1 MFLNCH
7 SYFSM
12 RYGILSPKDLVEW
25 VVQNEL
31 PSAGNPV
38 HICLTDINAMS
49 GIPDFFRE
57 AQKHEGLHACGGI
70 QFCEGATGGRCLYIG
85 IAKNEHGFAEL
96 NRFLSEHHLT
106 GQPLPGI
113 APAFEHAFVIYPFE
127 RTLEKDFRHTL
138 RPNEYIG
145 VRPEQLTRLRF
156 SAWKNQ
162 HTRLVALC
170 TATFRNITDHNTHRL
185 LRCMA
190 NNCLLSKLP
199 PGEAADARHLL
210 RGTEEILQLYRDAP
224 ALVSNT
230 LRLLEQCSFTLA
242 FGGNQNKKV
251 FSSDAEEDFRLMT
264 DLAFEGLRYRY
275 PKYTYATKLRLENE
289 MKLIYELGFTSYFL
303 ISWDICRFAR
313 EQGFYYVGRGSG
325 ANSMVAYCLRITDV
339 DPIDLD
345 LYFERFIN
353 PFRTS
358 PPDFDLDF
366 SWQDRDTVT
375 DYIFK
380 KHGSDHTALLATYST
395 FQANAVVREL
405 GKVFGLPKEEIDRML
420 DRSSYYKA
428 ELRAAP
434 EAQKAPEAPTP
445 PALQKGKGVYSNPGI
460 MERNSLQPVTDEATY
475 LKNNRDTIA
484 QKIMRYAHRLHE
496 SPNYRSIHAGGVL
509 ISDKPIFY
517 YSALDM
523 PPKGFQTVQWS
534 MLEAEDLGLA
544 KFDILSQRGL
554 GHIKDAIHIV
564 KQNRNEDID
573 IHRIQD
579 FKKDDRIR
587 RLISTGHT
595 MGCFYVESPAMRQ
608 LLRKLKCEDYLT
620 LVAASSVIRP
630 GVARSGMMRGYIE
643 RHINPEKRKEAHPVM
658 MEIMPDT
665 YGIMVYQ
672 EDVIKV
678 AHHFAGLG
686 LAESDVL
693 RRGMSGKFRSREEFQ
708 KVKERFF
715 ILCKEKGHSDALAA
729 EVWFQIES
737 FAGYSFAKGHSAS
750 YAVESY
756 QSLYLKAHYPLEFY
770 VGVIN
775 NFGGFYRT
783 EFYVHAARMCGADVQ
798 APDVNHSL
806 YLSSITGQTI
816 YLGLVHVAS
825 LEQKLARQIVKEREI
840 NGAYKSLHDFKE
852 RIEPGLEQLKILV
865 RIGAFR
871 FTGKNRKELMWELHW
886 LMNKNGVKGQK
897 AKSGVKSRGK
907 KTEPTD
913 IEVVQGEEVLQKNQ
927 MPDLSE
933 LKTQQILFKEPP
945 KKFTLPNLNYDEVE
959 DAFEQF
965 ELLGFPL
972 CNPFNLVAREDEPAG
987 KVRRGHTAASMV
999 RGLGKRVQIEGYL
1012 VTIKPT
1018 RTIKG
1023 QEMNFGTWLDRDGYF
1038 FDTTHFPDAVRKWP
1052 FRGRGVYRIIGIVVD
1067 DFGVISVD
1075 VESMEKLPFVVDP
1088 RYE

>member
-1 MFLNCH
+1 
-7 SYFSM
+7 M

-25 VVQNEL
+25 AVQNEL
-31 PSAGNPV
+31 RGAENKV
-38 HICLTDINAMS
+38 YLCLTDINAIS

-57 AQKHEGLHACGGI
+57 AQKYPGLKPCGGI
-70 QFCEGATGGRCLYIG
+70 DFRAGATGGRCLYVG
-85 IAKNEHGFAEL
+85 VAKNEDGFAEM
-96 NRFLSEHHLT
+96 NRFLSEYLLQHNT
-106 GQPLPGI
+106 LPEI
-113 APAFEHAFVIYPFE
+113 APAFENVFVIYPFE
-127 RTLEKDFRHTL
+127 RTLGKEFRHKL
-138 RPNEYIG
+138 RANEYIG
-145 VRPEQLTRLRF
+145 VRPEQLQKLRF
-156 SAWKNQ
+156 SSWKSEVKK
-162 HTRLVALC
+162 LVALC
-170 TATFRNITDHNTHRL
+170 TATFRNQTDHNTHRL

-199 PGEAADARHLL
+199 DGEAAAPNNVL
-210 RGTEEILQLYRDAP
+210 RTMEEIIHLFREAP
-224 ALVSNT
+224 ALVLNT
-230 LRLLEQCSFTLA
+230 QRMLEQCEWKLE

-251 FSSDAEEDFRLMT
+251 FGRDAEEDFRLMT
-264 DLAFEGLRYRY
+264 EKAFEGLQYRY
-275 PKYTYATKLRLENE
+275 PKYNYATKARLESE
-289 MKLIYELGFTSYFL
+289 MKMIYELGFTSYFL

-325 ANSMVAYCLRITDV
+325 ANSMVAYCLQITDV

-366 SWQDRDTVT
+366 SWQDRDAVT
-375 DYIFK
+375 GYIFK
-380 KHGSDHTALLATYST
+380 KHGTEHTALLATYST

-405 GKVFGLPKEEIDRML
+405 GKVFGLPKEEIDHLLDKPTYFSPSML
-420 DRSSYYKA
+420 EEQTGERV
-428 ELRAAP
+428 
-434 EAQKAPEAPTP
+434 
-445 PALQKGKGVYSNPGI
+445 KGIYSAPGI
-460 MERNSLQPVTDEATY
+460 GEKPKLSKHVRVEERETLA
-475 LKNNRDTIA
+475 A
-484 QKIMRYAHRLHE
+484 KIMRYAHRLHD

-554 GHIKDAIHIV
+554 GHIKDAVAVV
-564 KQNRNEDID
+564 KQNQGVDID

-579 FKKDDRIR
+579 FKKDEKIR

-608 LLRKLKCEDYLT
+608 LLRKLKCDDYLT

-643 RHINPEKRKEAHPVM
+643 RHIHPEKRKEAHPVL

-715 ILCKEKGHSDALAA
+715 QLCKEKGHAEALAG

-798 APDVNHSL
+798 APEVNHSE
-806 YLSSITGQTI
+806 YLTSIIGKTI

-825 LEQKLARQIVKEREI
+825 LEQKLARQIVAERLA
-840 NGAYKSLHDFKE
+840 NGPYLSLFDFKE
-852 RIEPGLEQLKILV
+852 RIEPGLEQLKILI
-865 RIGAFR
+865 RMGAFR
-871 FTGKNRKELMWELHW
+871 FTGKNRKELMWEAHW
-886 LMNKNGVKGQK
+886 MLNKNKPVP
-897 AKSGVKSRGK
+897 A
-907 KTEPTD
+907 TE
-913 IEVVQGEEVLQKNQ
+913 K
-927 MPDLSE
+927 
-933 LKTQQILFKEPP
+933 LFREPP
-945 KKFTLPNLNYDEVE
+945 KEFTLPNLNYDQVE
-959 DAFEQF
+959 DAFEQI

-972 CNPFNLVAREDEPAG
+972 CNPFEMVGGENAG
-987 KVRRGHTAASMV
+987 LGLKGHTAQSIL
-999 RGLGKRVQIEGYL
+999 RGLGKRVEIWGYL

-1018 RTIKG
+1018 RTIQGK
-1023 QEMNFGTWLDRDGYF
+1023 EMNFGTWLDRNGYF
-1038 FDTTHFPDAVRKWP
+1038 FDTTHFPEAVRKWP
-1052 FRGRGVYRIIGIVVD
+1052 FKGRGVYRIVGVVVD
-1067 DFGVISVD
+1067 DFGVLSVD
-1075 VESMEKLPFVVDP
+1075 VARMEKLPYVVDP
-1088 RYE
+1088 RWE

>member
-7 SYFSM
+7 SYFSL
-12 RYGILSPKDLVEW
+12 RYGILSPGDVAELVVRSEIPTP
-25 VVQNEL
+25 E
-31 PSAGNPV
+31 APV
-38 HICLTDINAMS
+38 YLCLTDINCMS
-49 GIPDFFRE
+49 GIPDFFRA
-57 AQKHEGLHACGGI
+57 AQKHPGLKPCAGIDFREGD
-70 QFCEGATGGRCLYIG
+70 TGGRCLYIG
-85 IAKNEHGFAEL
+85 IARNEHGFAEL
-96 NRFLSEHHLT
+96 NRFLSEHRLRDLK
-106 GQPLPGI
+106 LPEI
-113 APAFEHAFVIYPFE
+113 APAFEHSFIIYPFE
-127 RTLEKDFRHTL
+127 RTLEKGFRHKL
-138 RPNEYIG
+138 REYEFIG
-145 VRPEQLTRLRF
+145 VRPEQLQKLRF
-156 SAWKNQ
+156 SPWKSQ
-162 HTRLVALC
+162 SGKLLALC
-170 TATFRNITDHNTHRL
+170 TATFRNRTDHNTHRL

-199 PGEAADARHLL
+199 DGEAAPPHHQYT
-210 RGTEEILQLYRDAP
+210 GTEEILHLYRDAP
-224 ALVSNT
+224 VLVHNT
-230 LRLLEQCSFTLA
+230 LHLLEQCSFMVH

-251 FSSDAEEDFRLMT
+251 FTGDPEEDFRLMT
-264 DLAFEGLRYRY
+264 EKAFEGLRYRY
-275 PKYTYATKLRLENE
+275 PRYNYATKLRLENE
-289 MKLIYELGFTSYFL
+289 MKMIYELGFTSYFL

-325 ANSMVAYCLRITDV
+325 ANSMAAYCLQITDV

-380 KHGSDHTALLATYST
+380 KHGTEHTALLATYST

-405 GKVFGLPKEEIDRML
+405 GKVFGLPKEEIDHLLDKPTYFSPSML
-420 DRSSYYKA
+420 
-428 ELRAAP
+428 E
-434 EAQKAPEAPTP
+434 EAHKIGGHTEQ
-445 PALQKGKGVYSNPGI
+445 GNIYSAPGI
-460 MERNSLQPVTDEATY
+460 GEKPKLGKHVRVTERETLTA
-475 LKNNRDTIA
+475 
-484 QKIMRYAHRLHE
+484 KIMRYAHRLHE
-496 SPNYRSIHAGGVL
+496 SPNYRSIHAGGIL

-554 GHIKDAIHIV
+554 GHIKDAIAII
-564 KQNRNEDID
+564 KQNQGEDTD
-573 IHRIQD
+573 IHRIQE

-643 RHINPEKRKEAHPVM
+643 RHIDPEKRKEAHPVM

-756 QSLYLKAHYPLEFY
+756 QSLYLKAYYPLEFY

-798 APDVNHSL
+798 APDVNHSG
-806 YLSSITGQTI
+806 YLTGIRGKTI

-825 LEQKLARQIVKEREI
+825 LEQKFARQIVAERDA
-840 NGAYKSLHDFKE
+840 NGAYKNLYDFKE
-852 RIEPGLEQLKILV
+852 RTEPGLEQLKILI
-865 RIGAFR
+865 RMGAFR
-871 FTGKNRKELMWELHW
+871 FTGKNRKELMWEAHW
-886 LMNKNGVKGQK
+886 MMNK
-897 AKSGVKSRGK
+897 K
-907 KTEPTD
+907 KPGPVTE
-913 IEVVQGEEVLQKNQ
+913 K
-927 MPDLSE
+927 
-933 LKTQQILFKEPP
+933 LFREPP
-945 KKFTLPNLNYDEVE
+945 KEFVLPNLSYDQVE
-959 DAFEQF
+959 DAFEQI

-972 CNPFNLVAREDEPAG
+972 CNPFDMVAGLTAEQR
-987 KVRRGHTAASMV
+987 KRMHTAHSIA
-999 RGLGKRVQIEGYL
+999 RGLGKRVEIWGYL

-1023 QEMNFGTWLDRDGYF
+1023 QEMNFGTWLDHKGHF
-1038 FDTTHFPDAVRKWP
+1038 FDTTHFPDAVRHWP
-1052 FRGRGVYRIIGIVVD
+1052 FKGRGVYRIVGVVVD
-1067 DFGVISVD
+1067 DFGVLSVD
-1075 VESMEKLPFVVDP
+1075 VEQMEKMPYVADP
-1088 RYE
+1088 RWE

>member
-1 MFLNCH
+1 
-7 SYFSM
+7 M
-12 RYGILSPKDLVEW
+12 RHGILGPKDLVNW
-25 VVQNEL
+25 YVQNEMPTL
-31 PSAGNPV
+31 QVPLHV
-38 HICLTDINAMS
+38 CLADINTMS

-57 AQKHEGLHACGGI
+57 AQKHPGLHPCGGI
-70 QFCEGATGGRCLYIG
+70 DFREGATGGRCLYIG
-85 IAKNEHGFAEL
+85 IAKNADGFAEL
-96 NRFLSEHHLT
+96 NRFLSHYHLAKEK
-106 GQPLPGI
+106 LPEI
-113 APAFEHAFVIYPFE
+113 APAFEHSFIIYPFE
-127 RTLEKDFRHTL
+127 RTTEPGFKHAL
-138 RPNEYIG
+138 RANEYVG
-145 VRPEQLTRLRF
+145 VRPEQLAKLRF
-156 SAWKNQ
+156 SSWKQ
-162 HTRLVALC
+162 QVKKLVALC
-170 TATFRNITDHNTHRL
+170 SATFRNATDHNTHRL
-185 LRCMA
+185 LRCIA

-199 PGEAADARHLL
+199 LGEADPPNQRFL
-210 RGTEEILQLYRDAP
+210 GTEEILHFYKEAP
-224 ALVSNT
+224 ALVSNAIG
-230 LRLLEQCSFTLA
+230 LLEQCEFSVE
-242 FGGNQNKKV
+242 FGLNQNKKV
-251 FSSDAEEDFRLMT
+251 FTEDAEEDYRLMT

-275 PKYTYATKLRLENE
+275 PKYTHATKQRMETE
-289 MKLIYELGFTSYFL
+289 MKMIYELGFTSYFL

-375 DYIFK
+375 GYIFK
-380 KHGSDHTALLATYST
+380 KHGTEHTALLATYST

-405 GKVFGLPKEEIDRML
+405 GKVFGLPKEEIDHLLDKPTYFSPSML
-420 DRSSYYKA
+420 EEQSAKA
-428 ELRAAP
+428 TGSVVAEGTN
-434 EAQKAPEAPTP
+434 QKRQEEI
-445 PALQKGKGVYSNPGI
+445 YSAPGI
-460 MERNSLQPVTDEATY
+460 GEKPLLSKHVRVEERETLA
-475 LKNNRDTIA
+475 A
-484 QKIMRYAHRLHE
+484 KIMRYAHRLHD

-554 GHIKDAIHIV
+554 GHIKDAIHLV
-564 KQNRNEDID
+564 KENRGEEID

-579 FKKDDRIR
+579 FKKDDLIR

-608 LLRKLKCEDYLT
+608 LLRKLKCQDYLT

-630 GVARSGMMRGYIE
+630 GVARSGMMRSYIE
-643 RHINPEKRKEAHPVM
+643 RHIYPEKRRDAHPVLQ
-658 MEIMPDT
+658 EIMPDT

-708 KVKERFF
+708 KVQERFF
-715 ILCKEKGHSDALAA
+715 QLCKEKGHSDVLAG
-729 EVWFQIES
+729 EVWHQIES

-798 APDVNHSL
+798 APCVNHSE
-806 YLSSITGQTI
+806 YLTHICGKTVH
-816 YLGLVHVAS
+816 LGMVHVAS
-825 LEQKLARQIVKEREI
+825 LEQKLARRIVVERNV
-840 NGAYKSLHDFKE
+840 NGPYLGFADFVE
-852 RIEPGLEQLKILV
+852 RIQPSLEQVKILL

-871 FTGKNRKELMWELHW
+871 FSKKNKKELMWEAHW
-886 LMNKNGVKGQK
+886 LLNK
-897 AKSGVKSRGK
+897 K
-907 KTEPTD
+907 KP
-913 IEVVQGEEVLQKNQ
+913 EVVTEKLFREKPKEFALPVL
-927 MPDLSE
+927 D
-933 LKTQQILFKEPP
+933 
-945 KKFTLPNLNYDEVE
+945 YDAAE
-959 DAFEQF
+959 DAYEQM
-965 ELLGFPL
+965 ELLGFML
-972 CNPFNLVAREDEPAG
+972 CSPFDLVAEVVDGENASVA
-987 KVRRGHTAASMV
+987 KKKGHTAHSIL
-999 RGLGKRVQIEGYL
+999 RGLGRRVEILGYL

-1023 QEMNFGTWLDRDGYF
+1023 QEMNFGTWLDFNGHF

-1052 FRGRGVYRIIGIVVD
+1052 FKGRGVYRIRGIVVD
-1067 DFGVISVD
+1067 DFGVTSVD
-1075 VESMEKLPFVVDP
+1075 VELMEKLPYTADP

>member
-1 MFLNCH
+1 MHVNCH
-7 SYFSM
+7 SYYSM
-12 RYGILSPKDLVEW
+12 RYGILSPGDIVEW
-25 VVQNEL
+25 YVQNDL
-31 PSAGNPV
+31 PSEVQPV
-38 HICLTDINAMS
+38 RICLTDINTVS

-57 AQKHEGLHACGGI
+57 AQKHKGVKVCGGI
-70 QFCEGATGGRCLYIG
+70 DFREGATGGKCLYIG

-96 NRFLSEHHLT
+96 NKFLSAHQLSGT
-106 GQPLPGI
+106 PLPHT
-113 APAFEHAFVIYPFE
+113 APEFENAFIIYPFE
-127 RTLEKDFRHTL
+127 RTLEKAFKQQL
-138 RPNEYIG
+138 LPNEYIG
-145 VRPEQLTRLRF
+145 VRPWQLDRLRF
-156 SAWKNQ
+156 SAWNRQ
-162 HTRLVALC
+162 HKKLLALG
-170 TATFRNITDHNTHRL
+170 TATIRNGTDHNTHKL
-185 LRCMA
+185 LRCIA

-199 PGEAADARHLL
+199 AEEAANVHCKFTE
-210 RGTEEILQLYRDAP
+210 TEELLQLYQDAP
-224 ALVSNT
+224 ALIHNANA
-230 LRLLEQCSFTLA
+230 LLEQCEFKME
-242 FGGNQNKKV
+242 FGQNQNKKV
-251 FSSDAEEDFRLMT
+251 FSGTVEEDFRLMT
-264 DLAFEGLRYRY
+264 ELAYEGLRYRY
-275 PKYTYATKLRLENE
+275 PKYDYATKQRLESE
-289 MKLIYELGFTSYFL
+289 MKAIYELGFTAYFL

-353 PFRTS
+353 PYRTS

-366 SWQDRDTVT
+366 SWQDRDKVT

-380 KHGSDHTALLATYST
+380 RHGTEHTALLATYST

-405 GKVFGLPKEEIDRML
+405 GKVFGLPKEEIDHLLDKPTYFSPSML
-420 DRSSYYKA
+420 EEHTGERIKS
-428 ELRAAP
+428 
-434 EAQKAPEAPTP
+434 
-445 PALQKGKGVYSNPGI
+445 GNGIYSQPGI
-460 MERNSLQPVTDEATY
+460 GERPELGKHVRVEQRETLAG
-475 LKNNRDTIA
+475 
-484 QKIMRYAHRLHE
+484 KIMRYAHRMHNM
-496 SPNYRSIHAGGVL
+496 PNYRSIHAGGIL
-509 ISDKPIFY
+509 ISEKPIFY

-554 GHIKDAIHIV
+554 GHIKDAIQIV
-564 KQNRNEDID
+564 KTNKGEDID

-608 LLRKLKCEDYLT
+608 LLRKLRCEDYLT

-630 GVARSGMMRGYIE
+630 GVARSGMMRSYIE
-643 RHINPEKRKEAHPVM
+643 RHIDPEKRKDAHPVLQ
-658 MEIMPDT
+658 EIMPDT

-708 KVKERFF
+708 KVKDRFF
-715 ILCKEKGHSDALAA
+715 QLCKEKGHPQELAA
-729 EVWFQIES
+729 GVWHQIES

-756 QSLYLKAHYPLEFY
+756 QSLYLKAYHPLEFY

-798 APDVNHSL
+798 APCVNHSQ
-806 YLSSITGQTI
+806 YLTQIQDKTI
-816 YLGLVHVAS
+816 HLGFVHIAS
-825 LEQKLARQIVKEREI
+825 LEQKLAQRIVKEREA
-840 NGAYKSLHDFKE
+840 NGPFKDLFDFKE
-852 RIEPGLEQLKILV
+852 RIEPGLEQLKILI
-865 RIGAFR
+865 RINAFR
-871 FTGKNRKELMWELHW
+871 FTHKNRKELMWEAHW
-886 LMNKNGVKGQK
+886 LTNK
-897 AKSGVKSRGK
+897 K
-907 KTEPTD
+907 KPTL
-913 IEVVQGEEVLQKNQ
+913 V
-927 MPDLSE
+927 SE
-933 LKTQQILFKEPP
+933 KLFKETP
-945 KKFTLPNLNYDEVE
+945 KEYRLPNLNYDAIE
-959 DAFEQF
+959 DAYEQM

-972 CNPFNLVAREDEPAG
+972 KTPFMLIHRDETYNPAKE
-987 KVRRGHTAASMV
+987 HTAKTIQRFM
-999 RGLGKRVQIEGYL
+999 GKRIQIEGYL

-1038 FDTTHFPDAVRKWP
+1038 FDTTHFPDSLKKWP
-1052 FRGRGVYRIIGIVVD
+1052 FKGRGIYFMQGTVTN

-1075 VESMEKLPFVVDP
+1075 VEYMQKLPYIPDP
-1088 RYE
+1088 RWD

>member
-1 MFLNCH
+1 MYLNCH
-7 SYFSM
+7 SYYSI
-12 RYGILSPKDLVEW
+12 RYGIISPKDLAIW
-25 VVQNEL
+25 GAR
-31 PSAGNPV
+31 PSLGAGKIPV
-38 HICLTDINAMS
+38 CLTDINAVS

-57 AQKHEGLHACGGI
+57 AQKHEDIHPCAGI
-70 QFCEGATGGRCLYIG
+70 DFRQGNTGGRCLYIG

-96 NRFLSEHHLT
+96 NRFLSHYHTQHL
-106 GQPLPGI
+106 PLPEF
-113 APAFEHAFVIYPFE
+113 PPEFEHAFIIYPFE
-127 RTLEKDFRHTL
+127 RTTEKGFKTSLLPH
-138 RPNEYIG
+138 EFIG
-145 VRPEQLTRLRF
+145 VRPNQLGKLRF
-156 SAWKNQ
+156 SPWKKQ
-162 HTRLVALC
+162 VTRLVALA
-170 TATFRNITDHNTHRL
+170 TASFRNQTDHNTHKL
-185 LRCMA
+185 LRCIA

-199 PGEAADARHLL
+199 PGETGEVHQQFRDPEELLDLYADIPVLASNAMQLL
-210 RGTEEILQLYRDAP
+210 LQC
-224 ALVSNT
+224 
-230 LRLLEQCSFTLA
+230 QFTVN
-242 FGGNQNKKV
+242 FGGNQNKRI
-251 FSSDAEEDFRLMT
+251 FTTDAEEDFRLMT

-275 PKYTYATKLRLENE
+275 PKYTYATKTRLESE

-313 EQGFYYVGRGSG
+313 EQGFYYIGRGSG

-366 SWQDRDTVT
+366 SWQDRDAVT

-380 KHGSDHTALLATYST
+380 KHGTEHTALLATYST

-405 GKVFGLPKEEIDRML
+405 GKVFGLPKEEIDHLLDKPTYFSPSML
-420 DRSSYYKA
+420 EEQTGEKV
-428 ELRAAP
+428 
-434 EAQKAPEAPTP
+434 
-445 PALQKGKGVYSNPGI
+445 KGVYSAPGI
-460 MERNSLQPVTDEATY
+460 GEKQTLSKHIRVEQRETLAG
-475 LKNNRDTIA
+475 
-484 QKIMRYAHRLHE
+484 KIMRYAHRIHDT
-496 SPNYRSIHAGGVL
+496 PNYRSIHAGGIL

-554 GHIKDAIHIV
+554 GHIKDAIAIV
-564 KQNRNEDID
+564 QQNQGVEID
-573 IHRIQD
+573 IHRIQE

-630 GVARSGMMRGYIE
+630 GVARSGMMRSYIE
-643 RHINPEKRKEAHPVM
+643 RHIDPSKRKDAHPVLQ
-658 MEIMPDT
+658 EIMPDT

-715 ILCKEKGHSDALAA
+715 QLCGEKGHAPTLAA
-729 EVWFQIES
+729 EVWHQIES

-756 QSLYLKAHYPLEFY
+756 QSLYLKAHFPLEFY

-783 EFYVHAARMCGADVQ
+783 QFYVHAARMCGADIQ
-798 APDVNHSL
+798 APCLNNSQ
-806 YLSSITGQTI
+806 YLSSIVGKTI
-816 YLGLVHVAS
+816 HLGFVHVAS
-825 LEQKLARQIVKEREI
+825 LEQKLARKIVAERQQ
-840 NGAYKSLHDFKE
+840 NGPYQSLFDFKE
-852 RIEPGLEQLKILV
+852 RVEPSLEQLKILV
-865 RIGAFR
+865 RIGALR
-871 FTGKNRKELMWELHW
+871 FTGKNRKELMWDAHW
-886 LMNKNGVKGQK
+886 LLNKKKVEPATQK
-897 AKSGVKSRGK
+897 
-907 KTEPTD
+907 
-913 IEVVQGEEVLQKNQ
+913 
-927 MPDLSE
+927 
-933 LKTQQILFKEPP
+933 LFRETPKE
-945 KKFTLPNLNYDEVE
+945 FVLPNLSYHQVE
-959 DAFEQF
+959 DAFEQI

-972 CNPFNLVAREDEPAG
+972 CNPFDMVDRSNG
-987 KVRRGHTAASMV
+987 SNNIRGHTAQSIV
-999 RGLGKRVQIEGYL
+999 KGLGKRVMIEGYL

-1018 RTIKG
+1018 RTVKG
-1023 QEMNFGTWLDRDGYF
+1023 QEMNFGTWLDRNGHF
-1038 FDTTHFPDAVRKWP
+1038 FDTTHFPDAVRNWP
-1052 FRGRGVYRIIGIVVD
+1052 FKGRGVYHIQGIVSD
-1067 DFGVISVD
+1067 DFGVVSVD
-1075 VESMEKLPFVVDP
+1075 VEQMKKLPYVADP

>member
-7 SYFSM
+7 TYFSL
-12 RYGILSPKDLVEW
+12 RYGLLSPGDLVDHM
-25 VVQNEL
+25 VSNEL
-31 PSAGNPV
+31 PGPANPV
-38 HICLTDINAMS
+38 RVCLTDINTIS

-57 AQKHEGLHACGGI
+57 AMKHEGLKPCGGI
-70 QFCEGATGGRCLYIG
+70 DFREGATGGRCLYIG
-85 IAKNEHGFAEL
+85 IARNEHGFAEL
-96 NRFLSEHHLT
+96 NRFLSEHHL
-106 GQPLPGI
+106 QRKPLPEV

-127 RTLEKDFRHTL
+127 RTLESDFRHQL
-138 RPNEYIG
+138 RAGEFIG
-145 VRPEQLTRLRF
+145 VRPEQLPKLRF
-156 SAWKNQ
+156 SPWKKMVK
-162 HTRLVALC
+162 HLVALC
-170 TATFRNITDHNTHRL
+170 TGTFRNQVDHNTHRL

-199 PGEAADARHLL
+199 AGEAAPPTHRY
-210 RGTEEILQLYRDAP
+210 RSTEEMLQLYRDAP
-224 ALVSNT
+224 VLVHNALA
-230 LRLLEQCSFTLA
+230 LLDQCEFSLV
-242 FGGNQNKKV
+242 FGQNQNKKT
-251 FSSDAEEDFRLMT
+251 FTGDAGEDFRLMT
-264 DLAFEGLRYRY
+264 EKAFEGLRYRY
-275 PKYTYATKLRLENE
+275 PKYSYAIKQRLESE
-289 MKLIYELGFTSYFL
+289 MKLICELGFTSYFL
-303 ISWDICRFAR
+303 ISWDVCRFAR

-339 DPIDLD
+339 DPVDLD

-375 DYIFK
+375 DYMFK
-380 KHGSDHTALLATYST
+380 RHGTEHTALLATYST

-405 GKVFGLPKEEIDRML
+405 GKVFGLPKEEIDHLLDKPTYFSPSML
-420 DRSSYYKA
+420 EEHTGEKIKA
-428 ELRAAP
+428 
-434 EAQKAPEAPTP
+434 
-445 PALQKGKGVYSNPGI
+445 GKGIYSQPGI
-460 MERNSLQPVTDEATY
+460 GERPVLGKHARVEE
-475 LKNNRDTIA
+475 RETIA
-484 QKIMRYAHRLHE
+484 GKIMRYAHRIHN

-509 ISDKPIFY
+509 ISDKPVFY
-517 YSALDM
+517 YSALDL

-554 GHIKDAIHIV
+554 GHIKDAIQIV
-564 KQNRNEDID
+564 QQNRGEAVD

-579 FKKDDRIR
+579 FKQDDRIR
-587 RLISTGHT
+587 RLIRSGHT
-595 MGCFYVESPAMRQ
+595 TGCFYVESPAMRQ
-608 LLRKLKCEDYLT
+608 LLRKLKCDDYLT

-643 RHINPEKRKEAHPVM
+643 RHIHPEKRREAHPVL

-715 ILCKEKGHSDALAA
+715 QLCKEKGHSDQLAA

-756 QSLYLKAHYPLEFY
+756 QSLYLKAYYPLEFY

-798 APDVNHSL
+798 APDVNYSQFL
-806 YLSSITGQTI
+806 TSISDSTI
-816 YLGLVHVAS
+816 YLGFVHVAS
-825 LEQKLARQIVKEREI
+825 LEQKFARKLVAEREQRGDFQ
-840 NGAYKSLHDFKE
+840 NLFDFKE
-852 RIEPGLEQLKILV
+852 RMEPGLEQLKLLI

-871 FTGKNRKELMWELHW
+871 FTGKNRKELMWEAHW
-886 LMNKNGVKGQK
+886 LIH
-897 AKSGVKSRGK
+897 K
-907 KTEPTD
+907 KKPVAVNE
-913 IEVVQGEEVLQKNQ
+913 K
-927 MPDLSE
+927 
-933 LKTQQILFKEPP
+933 LFREAPKEYQ
-945 KKFTLPNLNYDEVE
+945 LPALNCHDAE
-959 DAFEQF
+959 DAFEQM

-972 CNPFNLVAREDEPAG
+972 CNPFSLLADHDADS
-987 KVRRGHTAASMV
+987 RRKHSAASML
-999 RGLGKRVQIEGYL
+999 RNIGKRIQIRGYL

-1023 QEMNFGTWLDRDGYF
+1023 QEMNFGTWIDQHGYF
-1038 FDTTHFPDAVRKWP
+1038 FDTTHFPDAVRNWP
-1052 FRGRGVYRIIGIVVD
+1052 FRGRGIYQMQGVVTD
-1067 DFGVISVD
+1067 DFGVVSLE
-1075 VESMEKLPFVVDP
+1075 VERMEKLPYVPDP